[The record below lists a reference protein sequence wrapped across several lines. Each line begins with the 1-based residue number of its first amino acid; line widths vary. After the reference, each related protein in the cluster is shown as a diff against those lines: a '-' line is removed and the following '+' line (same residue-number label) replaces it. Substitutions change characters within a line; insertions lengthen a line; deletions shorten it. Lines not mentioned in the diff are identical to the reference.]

1 MAVEGKSWSSQVLE
15 RIFIVNDVMTT
26 LKIIRLL
33 LQDIVLC
40 QSGGEIKTLLVH

>member
-26 LKIIRLL
+26 LKVIRLL
-33 LQDIVLC
+33 LQDLLLYH
-40 QSGGEIKTLLVH
+40 GGGGIKTLLAH